1 MGRPRLHD
9 HVTERELLTAAEAL
23 LADGGVEALSVR
35 RVADAAGTTPRA
47 IYSVF
52 GSKDGLLRALFRE
65 AFAVVAADLDAL
77 PLTDDPLADLV
88 DAGVVAF
95 RGWALAR
102 PSLFRLA
109 FSEPPPPS
117 GRSPEATGV
126 EAFGRLRLRIRR
138 CIDAGLIAED
148 AELTVALSF
157 HALSEGLASLEARGR
172 FPLLAGQDPV
182 ELWRSALAALVK
194 GYGVG
199 R

>member
-1 MGRPRLHD
+1 MGRPRIHD
-9 HVTERELLTAAEAL
+9 QATERELLTAAEAL
-23 LADGGVEALSVR
+23 LAEGGVEALSVR
-35 RVADAAGTTPRA
+35 RVAEAAGTTPRA

-52 GSKDGLLRALFRE
+52 GGKDGLLRALFRE

-88 DAGVVAF
+88 AAGVVAF
-95 RGWALAR
+95 RGWALER

-109 FSEPPPPS
+109 FSELGPS
-117 GRSPEATGV
+117 DRAPEVTGV

-172 FPLLAGQDPV
+172 FPLLADQDTV
-182 ELWRSALAALVK
+182 ELWRRSLTALVK
-194 GYGVG
+194 GYGID

>member
-1 MGRPRLHD
+1 MGRPRVHD
-9 HVTERELLTAAEAL
+9 QVTERELLAAAEAL
-23 LADGGVEALSVR
+23 LAEGGVEALSVR

-52 GSKDGLLRALFRE
+52 GGKEGLLKALFRE
-65 AFAVVAADLDAL
+65 AFAAVAADLDAL
-77 PLTDDPLADLV
+77 PLTADPLADLV
-88 DAGVVAF
+88 NAGVVAF

-109 FSEPPPPS
+109 FSEAAPS
-117 GRSPEATGV
+117 NRTPEIAGV

-157 HALSEGLASLEARGR
+157 HALSEGLAGLETRGR
-172 FPLLAGQDPV
+172 FPLLADQDPV
-182 ELWRSALAALVK
+182 ELWRRALTALVE
-194 GYGVG
+194 GYCI
-199 R
+199 RR